1 MTLTAELLMCLFMAM
16 TMSWTPPALTTA
28 SFTSSFPAMARI
40 ALRTCRTSSC
50 RKTNTSAK
58 KKQTWTRSS
67 SLSCTLPLTHS
78 CLRAKSSWVLIH
90 PYHRCLDRTHSVQ
103 PDEIKSHTAHS
114 KQKCCQGDLH
124 GRYPRN
130 QNYLSVPANTKR
142 LESAEAKSILIWSA
156 GLTFGSLNQHL
167 QSAVFKNNTLSVFMS
182 VPKRNPHVII
192 KGHDSESCAG
202 LLNHLHTFTVLC
214 DGNSE
219 QRQDATFNKIL
230 PVLFVL

>member
-1 MTLTAELLMCLFMAM
+1 MPVHGDDNELNSTGINNSVFHV
-16 TMSWTPPALTTA
+16 
-28 SFTSSFPAMARI
+28 I
-40 ALRTCRTSSC
+40 ISC
-50 RKTNTSAK
+50 YGSDRAKDLPNQLLQEDKHFSEKKTNLDSILITIFA
-58 KKQTWTRSS
+58 
-67 SLSCTLPLTHS
+67 SCTLPLTHS

-182 VPKRNPHVII
+182 MPKRNPHVII